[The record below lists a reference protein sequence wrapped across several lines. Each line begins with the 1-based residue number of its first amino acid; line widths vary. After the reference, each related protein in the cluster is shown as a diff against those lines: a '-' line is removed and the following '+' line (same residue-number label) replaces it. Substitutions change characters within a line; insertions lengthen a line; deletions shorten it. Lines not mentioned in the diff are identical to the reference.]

1 MISDRKSALRLVRD
15 ILAADFACE
24 KSDFDEEGITFRLS
38 KEIEGARRFPLPERF
53 LAVVTM
59 GRGVVVSCSA
69 DRLRWARTRLKSFSP
84 EVLFYASAIARME
97 KYVARDHQTMFG
109 PELKYI
115 CTEDS
120 FRPCS
125 LDGEIGISLIQEQGI
140 KQLYGNKLFPN
151 ALGRR
156 YDPQRPRLLGCSAK
170 QGQLMVG
177 LATATAD
184 SDSMWQVGID
194 ILPDYRNRGIGK
206 ALVSQLTRA
215 LFRIEKLPYYS
226 TGISNVPS
234 RRTAISVGYRPVWVE
249 MYSKERA
256 EVYLGEPRSE
266 MDC

>member
-1 MISDRKSALRLVRD
+1 MISNRESALKLVRK
-15 ILAADFACE
+15 ILAADLACE
-24 KSDFDEEGITFRLS
+24 ESDFDKEGIAFRVA
-38 KEIEGARRFPLPERF
+38 KELEGARRFPLPEKF

-69 DRLRWARTRLKSFSP
+69 DRMHWARTNLKSRSP
-84 EVLFYASAIARME
+84 EALFYALAIARME

-115 CTEDS
+115 CTQDS
-120 FRPCS
+120 LQPYH
-125 LDGEIGISLIQEQGI
+125 LDGEVGIDLIQEESI
-140 KQLYGNKLFPN
+140 KQLYGNNLFPN

-170 QGQLMVG
+170 HDGVTVG
-177 LATATAD
+177 LATASAD

-206 ALVSQLTRA
+206 ALVSQLTEA
-215 LFRIEKLPYYS
+215 LFKIKKLPYYS
-226 TGISNVPS
+226 TGISNISS

-249 MYSKERA
+249 IFSQERA
-256 EVYLGEPRSE
+256 EVYLREQRSG
-266 MDC
+266 